1 MSQTT
6 TKSFATCSNGLYEPM
21 TEMTAEWFDGTTK
34 CASTSELINA
44 YRATKSAKKKSQLPV
59 CCFQASF
66 GLSINKVGVE
76 GTWRESTASH
86 LTGLAV
92 IDLDHVENPLEIV
105 DRILGREDFSELGI
119 LLIYITPSGQGI
131 KIVFIARPEWGNLM
145 DNQYEMAQLL
155 GVLAVVDSGCKDA
168 ARASFVPKFD
178 DVKFL
183 DESLFTYSNP
193 AYDEQYGDLYRK
205 KPAKSGP
212 TQKKW
217 KDYEK
222 ELRAKKKAEKAA
234 KKSKAVAES
243 KIGPSTE
250 LKSQPVDDSKST
262 SVAERNSAPVNEGN
276 SSPVESSELIYHGVP
291 YSKIATALVNEFGEP
306 QTGDRHKTMMQMG
319 NMLSVI
325 CDNNPQLL
333 TTIMQGLPF
342 VQSLINERGLQEV
355 ERAMSYI
362 TENSTYIYPSKELK
376 KAMKTA
382 GVKEPERGSNDDLAQ
397 LPLAEWADKI
407 EALMPYY
414 PCLREICVG
423 LPREVWP
430 AALFVGAAF
439 FGTLM
444 TRCTYRYWYKPN
456 EKKRLNYCVLVIG
469 DPASGKSFAVRLDKI
484 ILAPIKNQ
492 SSKASDA
499 VNKYKRETMARSTST
514 KAQDQDALQKP
525 TEIDRYMIPRTAN
538 GVFIENMV
546 NAKEIVNGEEMN
558 LHMVTFDSEL
568 TNSTKMQKGGS
579 WIDKSAM
586 ELKAFHNEEDGQKY
600 ANEKSYSG
608 FFNVYWNYVYTGTPD
623 SLTEKVNART
633 FGSGLAT
640 RLATIPMPEPTF
652 DLESLMVQAD
662 DCTEADI
669 TISEWAD
676 KLNSRYGELPL
687 DKLSKCTYDWT
698 ANRMK
703 IAEFN
708 NKDKA
713 DLMLIK
719 RVGYYG
725 MNIPAPFIDMRHWD
739 EREQNGTYEVD
750 DIDVSFC
757 QLILDIQY
765 RCQHHF
771 YGGLAYNYYDNQ
783 ARDKA
788 ANYTCHTSRFAQCF
802 KLLPEKFSRQQFAD
816 TFEIANA
823 DSCGKQIDGLIKEG
837 AIIRLKRDSYEKK
850 VVNL

>member
-1 MSQTT
+1 
-6 TKSFATCSNGLYEPM
+6 
-21 TEMTAEWFDGTTK
+21 MTAEWFDGTTK

-44 YRATKSAKKKSQLPV
+44 YRDTKKARKKSQLPV

-92 IDLDHVENPLEIV
+92 IDLDHVENPLEII

-193 AYDEQYGDLYRK
+193 AYDEQYG
-205 KPAKSGP
+205 
-212 TQKKW
+212 
-217 KDYEK
+217 EK

-234 KKSKAVAES
+234 KESKAVDAILDRVFGKSDES
-243 KIGPSTE
+243 KNGPI
-250 LKSQPVDDSKST
+250 
-262 SVAERNSAPVNEGN
+262 A
-276 SSPVESSELIYHGVP
+276 PVESTEPAYHGVP
-291 YSKIATALVNEFGEP
+291 YAKIATALVNELGEP

-430 AALFVGAAF
+430 AAVFVGAAF

-444 TRCTYRYWYKPN
+444 TRCTYRYWFKPN
-456 EKKRLNYCVLVIG
+456 EKKRLNYCVLIIG
-469 DPASGKSFAVRLDKI
+469 DPASGKSFAVRLDKL

-568 TNSTKMQKGGS
+568 TNSTKMQKSGS
-579 WIDKSAM
+579 WIDKTAM

-608 FFNVYWNYVYTGTPD
+608 FFNVYWNFVYTGTPD
-623 SLTEKVNART
+623 SLDDKVNART

-669 TISEWAD
+669 TISEWAE

-687 DKLSKCTYDWT
+687 DKLSQCTYDWT

-725 MNIPAPFIDMRHWD
+725 MNIPAPFIDMRHWN

-771 YGGLAYNYYDNQ
+771 YGSLAYNYYDNQ

-802 KLLPEKFSRQQFAD
+802 KMLPDKFSRQQFAK
-816 TFEIANA
+816 TFDIANP

-837 AIIRLKRDSYEKK
+837 AIVRLKRDSYEKK

>member
-1 MSQTT
+1 ME
-6 TKSFATCSNGLYEPM
+6 TKKFFATCSNGLYEPM
-21 TEMTAEWFDGTTK
+21 TTMTAEWFDGTTK

-44 YRATKSAKKKSQLPV
+44 YRSTKSAKKKSQLPV
-59 CCFQASF
+59 CCFQACF
-66 GLSINKVGVE
+66 GLSINKKGVE
-76 GTWRESTASH
+76 GIWRESTASH

-92 IDLDHVENPLEIV
+92 IDLDHVDNPLEIV

-131 KIVFIARPEWGNLM
+131 KIVFIARPEWGCLM

-155 GVLAVVDSGCKDA
+155 GVLDTIDSGCKDA

-212 TQKKW
+212 TQQKW

-234 KKSKAVAES
+234 KESKAVDALLDRVFGKSDES

-250 LKSQPVDDSKST
+250 LKSQPS
-262 SVAERNSAPVNEGN
+262 NEEN
-276 SSPVESSELIYHGVP
+276 SSPVESSEPIYHGVP
-291 YSKIATALVNEFGEP
+291 YSKIATALTNELGEP

-362 TENSTYIYPSKELK
+362 TENSTYIYPSAELK
-376 KAMKTA
+376 RALKVA
-382 GVKEPERGSNDDLAQ
+382 GVKEPEKGSNESLAQ

-444 TRCTYRYWYKPN
+444 TRCTYRYWFKPN
-456 EKKRLNYCVLVIG
+456 EKKRLNYCVLIIG
-469 DPASGKSFAVRLDKI
+469 DPASGKSFAVRLDRL

-579 WIDKSAM
+579 WIDKTAM

-687 DKLSKCTYDWT
+687 DKLSQCTYDWT

-725 MNIPAPFIDMRHWD
+725 MNIPAPFIDMRHWE

-757 QLILDIQY
+757 QLVLDIQY

-802 KLLPEKFSRQQFAD
+802 KMLPEKFSRQQFAK
-816 TFEIANA
+816 TFDIANP

-837 AIIRLKRDSYEKK
+837 AIKRLKRDSYEKK

>member
-1 MSQTT
+1 MSQKT

-34 CASTSELINA
+34 CASTNELINA
-44 YRATKSAKKKSQLPV
+44 YRSTKSAKKKSQLPV
-59 CCFQASF
+59 CCFQACF

-105 DRILGREDFSELGI
+105 DCILGREDFSELGI

-234 KKSKAVAES
+234 KESKAVDAILDRFYGKSEPVTAPS
-243 KIGPSTE
+243 EEQKALPAIENHSASVESTE
-250 LKSQPVDDSKST
+250 P
-262 SVAERNSAPVNEGN
+262 
-276 SSPVESSELIYHGVP
+276 IYHGVP
-291 YSKIATALVNEFGEP
+291 YAKIATALVDELGEP

-325 CDNNPQLL
+325 CDNDPKLL
-333 TTIMQGLPF
+333 STIMQGLPF
-342 VQSLINERGLQEV
+342 VQQLIEERGLEEV
-355 ERAMSYI
+355 ERAMNYI
-362 TENSTYIYPSKELK
+362 TQNSTYIYPSKELK
-376 KAMKTA
+376 QAMKTA
-382 GVKEPERGSNDDLAQ
+382 GVKEPEKGSNDDLASV
-397 LPLAEWADKI
+397 PLAEWADEI

-414 PCLREICVG
+414 PCLREICQGV
-423 LPREVWP
+423 PRQVWP
-430 AALFVGAAF
+430 AALFVGSAF

-444 TRCTYRYWYKPN
+444 TRCYYHYWFKKN
-456 EKKRLNYCVLVIG
+456 EKTRLNYSIYVIG
-469 DPASGKSFAVRLDKI
+469 APGSGKSFAVRLDKL
-484 ILAPIKNQ
+484 ILAPIKQQSKEASEAINKYKQ
-492 SSKASDA
+492 EAQERGTSSKAQ
-499 VNKYKRETMARSTST
+499 E
-514 KAQDQDALQKP
+514 QDALKKP
-525 TEIDRYMIPRTAN
+525 TQINRYMPPRTSN
-538 GVFIENMV
+538 GVFIESMV
-546 NAKEIVNGEEMN
+546 NAKENVNGEEMN

-568 TNSTKMQKGGS
+568 TNSTKMQKGGG
-579 WIDKSAM
+579 WIDKTAM
-586 ELKAFHNEEDGQKY
+586 ELKAFHNEEDGQNY
-600 ANEKSYSG
+600 ANEKSYNG
-608 FFNVYWNYVYTGTPD
+608 IFRVYWNYVYTGTPD
-623 SLTEKVNART
+623 SLKEKVNART

-640 RLATIPMPEPTF
+640 RLATIPMPKPSF
-652 DLESLMVQAD
+652 KLMDLGSAEDLDKAD
-662 DCTEADI
+662 MI
-669 TISEWAD
+669 ISEWAN
-676 KLNSRYGELPL
+676 KLNTRYGELPL
-687 DKLSKCTYDWT
+687 QKLSECTKEWYEHR
-698 ANRMK
+698 AE

-708 NKDKA
+708 NEDYA
-713 DLMLIK
+713 DLMLIQ

-739 EREQNGTYEVD
+739 EREKNGTYEVD
-750 DIDVSFC
+750 DIDLRFC
-757 QLILDIQY
+757 RLILDIQY

-771 YGGLAYNYYDNQ
+771 FGALAYNYHDNQ
-783 ARDKA
+783 KRDEA
-788 ANYTCHTSRFAQCF
+788 AYATNHTTRFAQCF
-802 KLLPEKFSRQQFAD
+802 KMLPETFSKQEFAK
-816 TFEIANA
+816 TFDLANA
-823 DSCGKQIDGLIKEG
+823 DSSSKQITTLINEK
-837 AIIRLKRDSYEKK
+837 AIERVKRDCYKK
-850 VVNL
+850 LVANL

>member
-1 MSQTT
+1 ME
-6 TKSFATCSNGLYEPM
+6 TKKFFATCSNGLYEPM
-21 TEMTAEWFDGTTK
+21 TTMTAEWFDGTTK

-44 YRATKSAKKKSQLPV
+44 YRNTKSAKKKSQLPV
-59 CCFQASF
+59 CCFQACF
-66 GLSINKVGVE
+66 GLSINKKGVE
-76 GTWRESTASH
+76 GIWRESTASH

-92 IDLDHVENPLEIV
+92 IDLDHVDNPLEIV

-131 KIVFIARPEWGNLM
+131 KIVFIARPEWGCLM

-212 TQKKW
+212 TQQKW

-234 KKSKAVAES
+234 KESKA
-243 KIGPSTE
+243 
-250 LKSQPVDDSKST
+250 
-262 SVAERNSAPVNEGN
+262 VAERNSAPA
-276 SSPVESSELIYHGVP
+276 ESTEPIYHGVP
-291 YSKIATALVNEFGEP
+291 YSKIATALTNELGEP

-333 TTIMQGLPF
+333 STIMQGLPY
-342 VQSLINERGLQEV
+342 VQSLIEERGLQEV
-355 ERAMSYI
+355 ERAMTYI
-362 TENSTYIYPSKELK
+362 TENSTYIYPSAELK
-376 KAMKTA
+376 RALKVA
-382 GVKEPERGSNDDLAQ
+382 GVKEPEKGSNESLAQ

-444 TRCTYRYWYKPN
+444 TRCTYRYWFKPN
-456 EKKRLNYCVLVIG
+456 EKKRLNYCVLIIG
-469 DPASGKSFAVRLDKI
+469 DPASGKSFAVRLDRL

-579 WIDKSAM
+579 WIDKTAM

-687 DKLSKCTYDWT
+687 DKLSQCTYDWT

-725 MNIPAPFIDMRHWD
+725 MNIPAPFIDMRHWE

-757 QLILDIQY
+757 QLVLDIQY

-802 KLLPEKFSRQQFAD
+802 KMLPEKFSRQQFAK
-816 TFEIANA
+816 TFDIANP
-823 DSCGKQIDGLIKEG
+823 DSCGKQIEGLIKEG
-837 AIIRLKRDSYEKK
+837 AIKRLKRDSYEKK